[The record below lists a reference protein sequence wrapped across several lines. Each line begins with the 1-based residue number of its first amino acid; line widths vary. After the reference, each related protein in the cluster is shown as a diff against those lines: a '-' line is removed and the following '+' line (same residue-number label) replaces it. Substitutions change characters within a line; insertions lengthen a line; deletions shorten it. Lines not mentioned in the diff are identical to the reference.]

1 MSLSRLTTEG
11 MNPIVRMLVISDFFV
26 LAGIGFLGP
35 ILPIFIVE
43 WIPGGSVKVAGFA
56 SAIYMVMWVLQIP
69 VGRYLDRHRGDR
81 DEYIFLVIGG
91 FITAVALFLFT
102 FAQTPLHIY
111 LIQALAGLG
120 RAIDLPAWY
129 KIFTKKID
137 RDKEGYD
144 WGVENVTVAL
154 AVGFVSAL
162 AGLIVDAYGFRALF
176 LIAGATATVGA
187 SILFL
192 LYRSVFPKKL
202 RD

>member
-1 MSLSRLTTEG
+1 MSLSRLTAQG

-35 ILPIFIVE
+35 ILPIFIVD
-43 WIPGGSVKVAGFA
+43 WIPDGSVKVAGFA

-69 VGRYLDRHRGDR
+69 VGRYLDRHHGDR
-81 DEYIFLVIGG
+81 DEYIFLVVGG

-192 LYRSVFPKKL
+192 LYRSVFPK
-202 RD
+202 RVS

>member
-1 MSLSRLTTEG
+1 MSLSRLATQG
-11 MNPIVRMLVISDFFV
+11 MNPIVRMLVISDFLV

-35 ILPIFIVE
+35 ILPIFIADQ
-43 WIPGGSVKVAGFA
+43 IPGGSVKVAGFA
-56 SAIYMVMWVLQIP
+56 SAIYMAMWVLQIP
-69 VGRYLDRHRGDR
+69 VVRFLDRTRGDW

-91 FITAVALFLFT
+91 FTTAAALFLFA
-102 FAQTPLHIY
+102 FAETPLHIY

-137 RDKEGYD
+137 REKEGYD

-154 AVGFVSAL
+154 AVGFASAL

-176 LIAGATATVGA
+176 LMAGGTATAGAL
-187 SILFL
+187 ILFI
-192 LYRSVFPKKL
+192 LYRSVFPKKIS
-202 RD
+202 